1 LLFVET
7 FLQVIG
13 IENEFTRMEPI
24 MLFLYRTNIQ
34 MPRFGLNS
42 TSQVSNCLE
51 YDGFFDAATV
61 LTDHKTKS

>member
-1 LLFVET
+1 
-7 FLQVIG
+7 
-13 IENEFTRMEPI
+13 
-24 MLFLYRTNIQ
+24 MLFCTDQ

-61 LTDHKTKS
+61 LTDHETKS